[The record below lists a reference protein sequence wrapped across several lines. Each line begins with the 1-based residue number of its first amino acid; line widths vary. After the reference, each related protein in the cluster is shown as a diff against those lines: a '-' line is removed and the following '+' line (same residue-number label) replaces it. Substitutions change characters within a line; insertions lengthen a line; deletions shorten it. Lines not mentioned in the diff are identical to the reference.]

1 MMAVII
7 GRVSEYD
14 PSNITIGGK
23 VVYLPADK
31 RQAASTNFP
40 VGSVAKVTVEKGT
53 VTSIIPP
60 SAAEMATFTRNEQ
73 PGTQPAQ
80 PPAAAKSPAAPAPAI
95 EAAQKPTTEPE
106 KNIEKKAEVLPGTII
121 SVMIGGT
128 LNLGNYNNVKME
140 VTATSAEAAR
150 AAFQQEIS
158 TTVGMMKGIINQV
171 GV

>member
-1 MMAVII
+1 MMSAHPVII

-14 PSNITIGGK
+14 PSNMTIGGK
-23 VVYLPADK
+23 VIFVPPEK
-31 RQAASTNFP
+31 RTMAKTNFP
-40 VGSVAKVTVEKGT
+40 PGSVAKVTVEKGAAKL
-53 VTSIIPP
+53 IIPP
-60 SAAEMATFTRNEQ
+60 TAAEMATFTATELAPAAEPIQTPITPPAEQ
-73 PGTQPAQ
+73 PEPAKEVVIDVPAQ
-80 PPAAAKSPAAPAPAI
+80 V
-95 EAAQKPTTEPE
+95 Q
-106 KNIEKKAEVLPGTII
+106 PGTII